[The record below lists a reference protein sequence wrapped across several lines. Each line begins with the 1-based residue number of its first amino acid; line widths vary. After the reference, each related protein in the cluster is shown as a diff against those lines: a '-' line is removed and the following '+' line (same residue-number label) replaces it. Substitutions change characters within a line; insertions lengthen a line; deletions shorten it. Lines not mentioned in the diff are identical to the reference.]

1 MEGIGEAKKNA
12 DTKPGESDD
21 PVVSAGGD
29 GSGVPVVSAVG
40 DGSDE

>member
-29 GSGVPVVSAVG
+29 GSGVTDDAAVRKV
-40 DGSDE
+40 